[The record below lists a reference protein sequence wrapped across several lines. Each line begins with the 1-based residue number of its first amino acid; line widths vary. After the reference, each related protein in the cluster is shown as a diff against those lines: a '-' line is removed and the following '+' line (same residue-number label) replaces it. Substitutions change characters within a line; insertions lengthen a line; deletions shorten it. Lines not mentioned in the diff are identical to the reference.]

1 MIDVKFKAE
10 RKSLVMEVFSSEPYF
25 QSSAFPQEG
34 AADLQNSYLG
44 PSPYHVNY
52 CGYEICYPGYAF
64 GPRSRTSYLLH
75 VIYSGKGKYY
85 VPGKVYDVSA
95 GQLFLIYPGVTTTYQ
110 ADVEDPW
117 SYGWIG
123 FSGHRSEALL
133 SQVGFSP
140 DHLVVTVEDVEPLR
154 QCILSIMDT
163 HRITYANE
171 LYRTAEL
178 LRFFSYIADHAEERH
193 QTAPAYSKSVYAQLA
208 MRYLDSNF
216 TTNIKIADLADHIG
230 IDRSYLTKS
239 FRDEYQISPQEYLI
253 RLRMEKAEQLLTESS
268 ESISVIAAKVGYA
281 DALAFS
287 KIFKQRIGSSPSE
300 YRKLHEND
308 AQRANEP
315 SKEIKEPIP

>member
-1 MIDVKFKAE
+1 MDVKFKKE
-10 RKSLVMEVFSSEPYF
+10 RQSLVMEVYSDELRF
-25 QSSAFPQEG
+25 QSSTFPHEG
-34 AADLQNSYLG
+34 VADLQSSYLG

-52 CGYEICYPGYAF
+52 CGYEPCYPGYAF

-85 VPGKVYDVSA
+85 VSDQVYEVTA
-95 GQLFLIYPGVTTTYQ
+95 GQIFLIYPGVTTTYQ
-110 ADVEDPW
+110 ADAEDPW
-117 SYGWIG
+117 TYGWVG

-140 DHLVVTVEDVEPLR
+140 DQLVLSVESTEPLHK
-154 QCILSIMDT
+154 CILNMMGT

-178 LRFFSYIADHAEERH
+178 LRFFAYIADHAIGIPH
-193 QTAPAYSKSVYAQLA
+193 SMPGYSKSVYAQLA

-216 TTNIKIADLADHIG
+216 TTNLKIADLADHIG

-239 FRDEYQISPQEYLI
+239 FREEYQISPQEYLI
-253 RLRMEKAEQLLTESS
+253 RLRMEKAAQLLVSSTEP
-268 ESISVIAAKVGYA
+268 ISVIAAQVGYT

-287 KIFKQRIGSSPSE
+287 KIFKQRTGSSPSE
-300 YRKLHEND
+300 YRKLHEAD
-308 AQRANEP
+308 DVPQ
-315 SKEIKEPIP
+315 EIPPMTMEDHFP